1 MDIKCATCQEPWE
14 HHHLLRELPWEIW
27 DGDEGS
33 EYYEM
38 IKAFLESDK
47 TEIPDEMRAALED
60 EGWKFGRTIVCVL
73 ECACCA
79 SNAGEGEPKDAVKIR
94 KDLRTEAEE
103 LLGSDLDGIISALS
117 SIDMYAR
124 GIA

>member
-1 MDIKCATCQEPWE
+1 
-14 HHHLLRELPWEIW
+14 
-27 DGDEGS
+27 
-33 EYYEM
+33 M

-79 SNAGEGEPKDAVKIR
+79 SNAGEGEPTELVNVR
-94 KDLRTEAEE
+94 KELRTEAEW
-103 LLGSDLDGIISALS
+103 LLGKDLDGLISTLS
-117 SIDMYAR
+117 SIDAYAR